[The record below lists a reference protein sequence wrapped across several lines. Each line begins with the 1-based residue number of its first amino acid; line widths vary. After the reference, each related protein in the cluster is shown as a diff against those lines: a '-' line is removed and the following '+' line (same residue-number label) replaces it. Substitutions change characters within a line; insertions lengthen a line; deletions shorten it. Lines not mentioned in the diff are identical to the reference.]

1 MQISFTY
8 DILCMD
14 TALDILSP
22 GVWEEEKQSIGL
34 MATLQIRE
42 SDDVYV
48 PLYKA
53 FQAPQVH
60 S

>member
-8 DILCMD
+8 DTLCMD

-34 MATLQIRE
+34 MATLQIRG

-48 PLYKA
+48 SLYKA
-53 FQAPQVH
+53 FQAP
-60 S
+60 